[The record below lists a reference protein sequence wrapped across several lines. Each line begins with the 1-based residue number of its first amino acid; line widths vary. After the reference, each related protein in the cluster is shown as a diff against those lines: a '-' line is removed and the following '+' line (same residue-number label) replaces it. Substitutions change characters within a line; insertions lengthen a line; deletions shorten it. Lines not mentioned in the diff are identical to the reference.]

1 MSAPAGPSKGAQ
13 PANTPHPLPRGERG
27 VSRSAA
33 PRSASGP
40 AVQSRHRGRGWG
52 EGSPVRA
59 AGFSRLL
66 AVLWGLTFLLAP
78 AAAFEPRPAAAAA
91 QGTAMALFAPH
102 DDIEAAI
109 LRALRGAR
117 RTIHVQA
124 YLFTSRALA
133 AALIEA
139 KARGVRVEVL
149 ADYAQTARAEN
160 SRIPELAAA
169 GIPVALE
176 VRYAAA
182 HNKII
187 LVDAAEAG
195 GAVVTGSY
203 NFTYS
208 ARLRNAENVVVL
220 RGNPP
225 VLRAYLDNW
234 KRHRAEA
241 VPYEANLKPGD

>member
-1 MSAPAGPSKGAQ
+1 M
-13 PANTPHPLPRGERG
+13 T
-27 VSRSAA
+27 
-33 PRSASGP
+33 
-40 AVQSRHRGRGWG
+40 
-52 EGSPVRA
+52 EGSPW
-59 AGFSRLL
+59 GTWRLGL
-66 AVLWGLTFLLAP
+66 FAVLAGLTFLPALP
-78 AAAFEPRPAAAAA
+78 AAAFDPRPSGVQAA
-91 QGTAMALFAPH
+91 QGTVEVLFSPH

-109 LRALRGAR
+109 LRVLRGAR
-117 RTIHVQA
+117 RSIHVQA

-133 AALIEA
+133 AALIDA
-139 KARGVRVEVL
+139 KARGVSVEVL
-149 ADYAQTARAEN
+149 ADGEQAARAEN
-160 SRIPELAAA
+160 SRIPQLLEA
-169 GIPVALE
+169 GIAVALE

-241 VPYEANLKPGD
+241 VSYEEFMRSGN

>member
-1 MSAPAGPSKGAQ
+1 M
-13 PANTPHPLPRGERG
+13 RGRI
-27 VSRSAA
+27 VSAA
-33 PRSASGP
+33 
-40 AVQSRHRGRGWG
+40 V
-52 EGSPVRA
+52 
-59 AGFSRLL
+59 L
-66 AVLWGLTFLLAP
+66 AGLTFLLAQP
-78 AAAFEPRPAAAAA
+78 APAFDPRPATAHASL
-91 QGTAMALFAPH
+91 GTTEVLFSPH

-117 RTIHVQA
+117 RTVHVQA
-124 YLFTSRALA
+124 YLLTSRTLG

-139 KARGVRVEVL
+139 QARGICVEVL
-149 ADYAQTARAEN
+149 ADREQTARGEN
-160 SRIPELAAA
+160 SQIPLLAKA

-187 LVDAAEAG
+187 LVDAADAG

-203 NFTYS
+203 NFTWS
-208 ARLRNAENVVVL
+208 ARMRNAENVVIL

-241 VPYEANLKPGD
+241 VPYAEAMLVD

>member
-1 MSAPAGPSKGAQ
+1 MRRPAYLA
-13 PANTPHPLPRGERG
+13 
-27 VSRSAA
+27 
-33 PRSASGP
+33 
-40 AVQSRHRGRGWG
+40 
-52 EGSPVRA
+52 
-59 AGFSRLL
+59 
-66 AVLWGLTFLLAP
+66 AVLAGLTFLP
-78 AAAFEPRPAAAAA
+78 AAAVAFDPRPAPLLPA
-91 QGTAMALFAPH
+91 QGTVEVLFAPE
-102 DDIEAAI
+102 DDIEAAL
-109 LRALRGAR
+109 LRVLRGAR
-117 RTIHVQA
+117 RTVHVQA
-124 YLFTSRALA
+124 YLLTSRALA

-139 KARGVRVEVL
+139 KTRGVRVEVL
-149 ADYAQTARAEN
+149 ADREQTERGEN
-160 SRIPELAAA
+160 SQVPVLAEA

-208 ARLRNAENVVVL
+208 ARMRNAENVVIL

-225 VLRAYLDNW
+225 LLRAYLDNW

-241 VPYEANLKPGD
+241 VAYEEFLKPND

>member
-1 MSAPAGPSKGAQ
+1 MRRNISF
-13 PANTPHPLPRGERG
+13 
-27 VSRSAA
+27 V
-33 PRSASGP
+33 
-40 AVQSRHRGRGWG
+40 
-52 EGSPVRA
+52 
-59 AGFSRLL
+59 
-66 AVLWGLTFLLAP
+66 AVLAGLTFLLAQP
-78 AAAFEPRPAAAAA
+78 ARAFDPRPAASPAAP
-91 QGTAMALFAPH
+91 GTIEVLFSPH

-109 LRALRGAR
+109 LRVLRGAR

-149 ADYAQTARAEN
+149 ADSEQTARAEN
-160 SRIPELAAA
+160 SRIPQLAEA

-176 VRYAAA
+176 VRHAAA

-187 LVDAAEAG
+187 LADAAEAG

-208 ARLRNAENVVVL
+208 ARLRNAENVVIL
-220 RGNPP
+220 RGNAP

-241 VPYEANLKPGD
+241 VTYEEFLRLQD

>member
-1 MSAPAGPSKGAQ
+1 MMRRID
-13 PANTPHPLPRGERG
+13 L
-27 VSRSAA
+27 VI
-33 PRSASGP
+33 
-40 AVQSRHRGRGWG
+40 
-52 EGSPVRA
+52 
-59 AGFSRLL
+59 
-66 AVLWGLTFLLAP
+66 AVLAGLTFLLAQP
-78 AAAFEPRPAAAAA
+78 AQAFDPRPATAHAAL
-91 QGTAMALFAPH
+91 GTTEVLFSPH
-102 DDIEAAI
+102 DDVEAAI
-109 LRALRGAR
+109 LRVLRGAR

-124 YLFTSRALA
+124 YLLTSRTLG

-139 KARGVRVEVL
+139 KARGIRVEVL
-149 ADYAQTARAEN
+149 ADREQTAHPRSTSSGGASPALRARGEN
-160 SRIPELAAA
+160 SQIPLLAEA

-187 LVDAAEAG
+187 LVDAAEAD

-208 ARLRNAENVVVL
+208 ARMRNAENVVIL

-241 VPYEANLKPGD
+241 VPYAEAMLVD

>member
-1 MSAPAGPSKGAQ
+1 M
-13 PANTPHPLPRGERG
+13 
-27 VSRSAA
+27 
-33 PRSASGP
+33 
-40 AVQSRHRGRGWG
+40 W
-52 EGSPVRA
+52 
-59 AGFSRLL
+59 RLGL
-66 AVLWGLTFLLAP
+66 FAVLAGLTFLPALP
-78 AAAFEPRPAAAAA
+78 AAAFDPRPSGVQAA
-91 QGTAMALFAPH
+91 QGTVEALFSPH

-109 LRALRGAR
+109 LRVLRGAR
-117 RTIHVQA
+117 RSIHVQA

-149 ADYAQTARAEN
+149 ADGEQTARAEN
-160 SRIPELAAA
+160 SRIPQLLEA
-169 GIPVALE
+169 GIAVALE

-241 VPYEANLKPGD
+241 VSYEEFMKSGN

>member
-1 MSAPAGPSKGAQ
+1 MRWAAVLAGLTLLLAQ
-13 PANTPHPLPRGERG
+13 P
-27 VSRSAA
+27 V
-33 PRSASGP
+33 
-40 AVQSRHRGRGWG
+40 
-52 EGSPVRA
+52 
-59 AGFSRLL
+59 
-66 AVLWGLTFLLAP
+66 
-78 AAAFEPRPAAAAA
+78 AAFDPRPATAHAA
-91 QGTAMALFAPH
+91 QGTVEILFSPH

-109 LRALRGAR
+109 LRVLRGAR
-117 RTIHVQA
+117 HSIHVQA
-124 YLFTSRALA
+124 YLLTSRTLA

-139 KARGVRVEVL
+139 KARGVHVEVL
-149 ADYAQTARAEN
+149 ADREQTARGEN
-160 SRIPELAAA
+160 SQIPLLVAA

-182 HNKII
+182 HNKIV
-187 LVDAAEAG
+187 LVDAADAG

-208 ARLRNAENVVVL
+208 ARTRNAENVVIL

-241 VPYEANLKPGD
+241 VPYAEAILTD

>member
-1 MSAPAGPSKGAQ
+1 M
-13 PANTPHPLPRGERG
+13 
-27 VSRSAA
+27 
-33 PRSASGP
+33 
-40 AVQSRHRGRGWG
+40 W
-52 EGSPVRA
+52 
-59 AGFSRLL
+59 RLGL
-66 AVLWGLTFLLAP
+66 FAVLAGLTFLPALP
-78 AAAFEPRPAAAAA
+78 AAAFDPRPSGVQAA
-91 QGTAMALFAPH
+91 QGTVEALFSPH

-109 LRALRGAR
+109 LRVLRGAR
-117 RTIHVQA
+117 CSIHVQA

-149 ADYAQTARAEN
+149 ADGEQAARAEN
-160 SRIPELAAA
+160 SRIPQLLEA
-169 GIPVALE
+169 GIAVALE

-241 VPYEANLKPGD
+241 VSYEEFMKSGN

>member
-1 MSAPAGPSKGAQ
+1 M
-13 PANTPHPLPRGERG
+13 
-27 VSRSAA
+27 
-33 PRSASGP
+33 
-40 AVQSRHRGRGWG
+40 W
-52 EGSPVRA
+52 
-59 AGFSRLL
+59 RLGL
-66 AVLWGLTFLLAP
+66 FAVLAGLTFLPALP
-78 AAAFEPRPAAAAA
+78 AAAFDPRPSGVQAA
-91 QGTAMALFAPH
+91 QGTVEALFSPH

-109 LRALRGAR
+109 LRVLRGAR
-117 RTIHVQA
+117 RSIHVQA

-149 ADYAQTARAEN
+149 ADGEQAARAEN
-160 SRIPELAAA
+160 SRIPQLLEA
-169 GIPVALE
+169 GIAVALE

-241 VPYEANLKPGD
+241 VSYEEFMKSGN